1 MLPYISTFSKLQKL
15 PNLKTFFLKVL
26 SNQATYQNL
35 LIMYDWE
42 KHDKSHVLMSK
53 IEDKMSNFLDEK
65 DWQAKI
71 SM

>member
-26 SNQATYQNL
+26 SNQAIYQNL

-42 KHDKSHVLMSK
+42 KHDKSHVFMSK